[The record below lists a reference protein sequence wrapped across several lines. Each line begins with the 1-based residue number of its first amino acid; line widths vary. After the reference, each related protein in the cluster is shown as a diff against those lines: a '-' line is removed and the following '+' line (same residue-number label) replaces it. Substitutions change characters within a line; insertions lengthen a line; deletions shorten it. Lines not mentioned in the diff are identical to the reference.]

1 MLVLERIAGEDFDRT
16 DSGDK
21 RFCRHFQEEIEAALS
36 ARAEY
41 DADIL
46 DALRQYEGVPKT
58 PYRSSPIENAPNIE
72 ITLGAIATDALYA
85 QAMTTIFAV
94 NPILTVNATK
104 ESGTKAAMALQDFT
118 NWGIDNEFE
127 MRKAA
132 EHSVMDVIQLG
143 TGAIYTPYIDVM
155 RKTQTRRIVD
165 RGPRIQPVP
174 IENLIV
180 PGGCTQDIN
189 QAPWVA
195 IRMFMSFAEVKA
207 RAVLPDDIRER
218 WKLHRGTL
226 APFMPCASMSA
237 VQMQREAM
245 SRTSSNTKMR
255 KLYEVYAIYATYDYD
270 RDGEDEEMLAF
281 WDRSSNTLGW
291 IGYTPNDYRPINK
304 EVYQVRAHS
313 WNGLGVMKML
323 APYEEEVTQTH
334 NDKATNVKL
343 ANFKVWG
350 VKESIAQEGVMT
362 GIPNRIV
369 ALQDPKNDIVAL
381 NMGEVYP
388 SEGIYEATTL
398 NLAERRVGLSD
409 LGIPRPSQVL
419 GTRTPASTAASL
431 LQAGNNRF
439 APAFDN
445 IRRLL
450 TDGVKQ
456 CLWRYHERLRTE
468 PEGGPAERNIRAV
481 LGDPRAQLV
490 IDLLKTDDFLQSVAV
505 ELTAS
510 NASINRDADRQNS
523 ILLANFMGAWGEKI
537 LQLVGIASSPQTPEP
552 VREAARKLAI
562 AAAAIAER
570 TVRTF
575 DQIRD
580 PSRYIVDVEA
590 ELDASTQVQPG
601 PMQALAGM
609 LGTALGG
616 GGAPSGDATM
626 DPTKLGLA

>member
-1 MLVLERIAGEDFDRT
+1 MLILERITGAGLKRT
-16 DSGDK
+16 PSLDK
-21 RFCRHFQEEIEAALS
+21 RFCRHFQEEIEAALA

-46 DALRQYEGVPKT
+46 DALRQYEGVPKV
-58 PYRSSPIENAPNIE
+58 PYRNSPIENAPNIE

-85 QAMTTIFAV
+85 QAITTIFSV
-94 NPILTVNATK
+94 NPILTVAATK
-104 ESGTKAAMALQDFT
+104 EQQVKQAQALQDFC
-118 NWGIDNEFE
+118 NWGIENEFGVRE
-127 MRKAA
+127 CA
-132 EHSVMDVIQLG
+132 EHAIMDVIQLG
-143 TGAIYTPYIDVM
+143 TGAIYTPYVEVV
-155 RKTQTRRIVD
+155 RKTQTRRIID
-165 RGPRIQPVP
+165 RGPRCQPIP

-180 PGGCTQDIN
+180 PGGTVGDVTT
-189 QAPWVA
+189 APWVA
-195 IRMFMSFAEVKA
+195 IRMFLSFADVKA
-207 RAVLPDDIRER
+207 RAMMDDDQRER
-218 WKLHRGTL
+218 WTLDRRTL
-226 APFMPCASMSA
+226 APFLPCASLSQ

-245 SRTSSNTKMR
+245 SRTTSNTKQR
-255 KLYEVYAIYATYDYD
+255 KVYEVYAIFCTYDYD
-270 RDGEDEEMLAF
+270 KDGEDEELLAF
-281 WDRSSNTLGW
+281 WDRSSSTLGW
-291 IGYTPNDYRPINK
+291 IDFTPHDYRPINK

-350 VKESIAQEGVMT
+350 VKEAVAQEGVLT
-362 GIPNRIV
+362 GIPNRIIP
-369 ALQDPKNDIVAL
+369 LGNPKEDLVAL

-419 GTRTPASTAASL
+419 GTRTPATTAASL

-445 IRRLL
+445 IRRLVAG
-450 TDGVKQ
+450 GVKQ

-468 PEGGPAERNIRAV
+468 TEGGPAERNIRAV
-481 LGDPRAQLV
+481 LGSPRADLV
-490 IDLLKTDDFLQSVAV
+490 IQLLKEDDFLQSVNV

-537 LQLVGIASSPQTPEP
+537 LQLVQIASTPDIPEP

-562 AAAAIAER
+562 AASAIAER

-580 PSRYIVDVEA
+580 PSRYIVDVEQ
-590 ELDASTQVQPG
+590 ELDAAAEIQPG
-601 PMQALAGM
+601 PMQAIAQL
-609 LGTALGG
+609 L
-616 GGAPSGDATM
+616 GAPPPGATL
-626 DPTKLGLA
+626 DPTKALA